1 MVITK
6 HQVIL
11 VLLLLF
17 AQKQLNFTRIIFY
30 MQSDGIQNTDLIVS
44 GKYIYIFFYMLKQKQ
59 NKTKT
64 NTQKDCLQLGY
75 FSSMNVTMLSITI
88 YPTMI
93 LPNSLVGGLPVRN
106 ASLIDAF
113 SSLSRSSH
121 TLCPLFFRKT
131 TTTATTKNTKMYGSM
146 YQPLSQDMVVAAVNS
161 FFLSQDPL
169 LQYLQLC
176 LDVKGIVIC
185 IRQP

>member
-6 HQVIL
+6 HPVIL

-30 MQSDGIQNTDLIVS
+30 VQSDGIQSTDLIVS

-64 NTQKDCLQLGY
+64 QKDCLQLFY
-75 FSSMNVTMLSITI
+75 FSSMNVTMLSLTI

-106 ASLIDAF
+106 ASLIDAC

-131 TTTATTKNTKMYGSM
+131 TTTATKKT
-146 YQPLSQDMVVAAVNS
+146 PRCMVLCISPCHETWLLLLLTHFSCHKTHCCSICS
-161 FFLSQDPL
+161 F
-169 LQYLQLC
+169 
-176 LDVKGIVIC
+176 VWM
-185 IRQP
+185 